1 MKLAEERD
9 HRRLI
14 AQTVAERCG
23 LLTLA
28 ANSSSTALADAR
40 LRFDSTLILVPT
52 TANAAA
58 ELASGTLWI
67 PEADRA
73 NGVATI
79 VHANNVQADRTYR
92 YLIG

>member
-1 MKLAEERD
+1 MRSAEERD

-14 AQTVAERCG
+14 TQTVAERCG
-23 LLTLA
+23 LLTLT
-28 ANSSSTALADAR
+28 ANSPSTVLADAR

-52 TANAAA
+52 SANAAA

-67 PEADRA
+67 PEVGRV
-73 NGVATI
+73 NGLATI

>member
-1 MKLAEERD
+1 MRLAEERD
-9 HRRLI
+9 HRRLV

-23 LLTLA
+23 LLTLV
-28 ANSSSTALADAR
+28 ANSSSTALTDAR

-58 ELASGTLWI
+58 ELAGGTLWI
-67 PEADRA
+67 PETGRV
-73 NGVATI
+73 NGLATI
-79 VHANNVQADRTYR
+79 VHANNVQVDRTYR